1 MKTCPPSIEQNGWI
15 NRANPVSNESESNS
29 ERLGRGITSACD
41 RRGHNHHAVFNVTAR
56 LESVV
61 PVIERLRNVAAET
74 NQQKQKRTGLKKL
87 SSHFTVL
94 GCRKFRVRKS
104 AQDLTILGVV

>member
-1 MKTCPPSIEQNGWI
+1 MSEPKTCSGNQ
-15 NRANPVSNESESNS
+15 S
-29 ERLGRGITSACD
+29 
-41 RRGHNHHAVFNVTAR
+41 HNHHAVFNVTAR
-56 LESVV
+56 LESVI
-61 PVIERLRNVAAET
+61 PGIERLCNMAAET

-104 AQDLTILGVV
+104 AQDLTILAVFR